1 MNKYVVI
8 GRPRAGSLI
17 AEFLLTAANVEY
29 EFKNITIEDAQ
40 KDEFKTISPFSK
52 IPVLCCPD
60 GQAIFETVAI
70 VIHLVEKFPKLAPQ
84 SSLPDRNLFWQ
95 YLAMIATSIYSGYH
109 RNNYSYRYAPKS
121 VAEEVK
127 LLAAED
133 RETAYKYI
141 NSKLNPYLLKENKS
155 VVDYYL
161 YMVTRWDPNIDRLL
175 SDKHNLASFIALMK
189 EDDAVKKVLLSHR
202 L

>member
-17 AEFLLTAANVEY
+17 AEFLLTAASVEY

-40 KDEFKTISPFSK
+40 KEEFKTISPFSK

-70 VIHLVEKFPKLAPQ
+70 VTHLVEKFPKLAPQ

-109 RNNYSYRYAPKS
+109 RNNYSHRYAPKS

-127 LLAAED
+127 ILAAED
-133 RETAYKYI
+133 RETAYKYL

-189 EDDAVKKVLLSHR
+189 EDDAVKKVLLSHK